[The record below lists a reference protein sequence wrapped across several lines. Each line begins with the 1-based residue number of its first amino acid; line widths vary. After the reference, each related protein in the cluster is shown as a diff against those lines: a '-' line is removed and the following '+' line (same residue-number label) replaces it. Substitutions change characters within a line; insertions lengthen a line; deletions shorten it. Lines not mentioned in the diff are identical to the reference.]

1 MNIYKLLVL
10 SVVLLLLGLGCS
22 RKQEE
27 ASQLEQ
33 EMLGGDDTTA
43 DMLAAESLA
52 ADSYAADMD
61 VGAIPVEE
69 EPQVE
74 LQLTEAAGYFVQMAA
89 CESSEYARY
98 LADKYVAR
106 GYEPYVTT
114 TTVDGQTYY
123 RVRIGG
129 LETLQQA
136 KELKAELV
144 DKYSIDAWIDKT
156 D

>member
-10 SVVLLLLGLGCS
+10 LVVLLLLGFGCS

-43 DMLAAESLA
+43 DMLAAESLP
-52 ADSYAADMD
+52 ADMD
-61 VGAIPVEE
+61 AGAIPVEE
-69 EPQVE
+69 ELQVE

-136 KELKAELV
+136 KELKAELA

>member
-1 MNIYKLLVL
+1 MNIYRLLVL
-10 SVVLLLLGLGCS
+10 LVVLLLLGLGCS

-52 ADSYAADMD
+52 ADMD
-61 VGAIPVEE
+61 AGAIPVEE

-74 LQLTEAAGYFVQMAA
+74 LQQTEAAGYFVQMAA

-114 TTVDGQTYY
+114 TTVDGQKYF

-136 KELKAELV
+136 KELKAELA